1 VMKYLIQNVWY
12 WRARLVAEDIEIKEN
27 FLSARVSNLGHS
39 STANATFHYSDMT
52 GELLW
57 HSETFG
63 VNATN
68 ESNVIFNTNNL
79 TLVDDGIWSIH
90 YQKRVISSSQW
101 VEELI
106 DESTIKVQSKSKVFL
121 PAPSLMIYAVSILTA
136 AITSR
141 KNQNTQTKSNNF
153 IN

>member
-1 VMKYLIQNVWY
+1 M
-12 WRARLVAEDIEIKEN
+12 
-27 FLSARVSNLGHS
+27 
-39 STANATFHYSDMT
+39 
-52 GELLW
+52 W

-68 ESNVIFNTNNL
+68 ESNIIFNANNL
-79 TLVDDGIWSIH
+79 TLVDDGVWSIH

-121 PAPSLMIYAVSILTA
+121 PAPSLMIYAISILTA
-136 AITSR
+136 AIAGR
-141 KNQNTQTKSNNF
+141 KNQNTQTKINNF